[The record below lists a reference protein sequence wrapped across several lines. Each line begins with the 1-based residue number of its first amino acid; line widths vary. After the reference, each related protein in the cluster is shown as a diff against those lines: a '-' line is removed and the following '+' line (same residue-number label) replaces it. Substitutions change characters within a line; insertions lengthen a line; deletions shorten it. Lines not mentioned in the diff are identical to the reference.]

1 MAHAP
6 APKTAAASAAVTA
19 SPSPAD
25 RWADAP
31 YGLMG
36 LPLAFVALP
45 LYVHLP
51 PHLALTL
58 GWSLTMAGG
67 VLLAV
72 RVFDA
77 LIDPALGRWTD
88 QLLARSPRHL
98 LGVSAV
104 AALAVVLALFALFG
118 PDAGSP
124 LAHGA
129 VVTLALVLAGTA
141 NSLLSIAHQTWGA
154 ALPRTDEAR
163 SRLFAWREGAG
174 LVGVLVASA
183 LPALVGWGTTLWV
196 LAAAM
201 AIGWLAWT
209 RAEQPASQQADLAA
223 GRATGLG
230 TAPAAERAFSPWGCE
245 PFRKL
250 MAVFVLNGIAGA
262 VPATLVVLFM
272 TDRLGASAHWQAA
285 LLTTYFASAA
295 LGLPLWLRGVQ
306 RWGLPRTWGV
316 GMVLAVLA
324 FSAAA
329 LLGEGDLWAFAAICA
344 LSGLT
349 LGADLAL
356 PSALLARV
364 LDDHPPAHAHR
375 GLYVGWWALAAKL
388 NLALAAGLALP
399 LLSLWGYQPG
409 QPDPQGLAALS
420 LAYSGLPGVLK
431 LAAAWLLYVTFIRHT
446 SAPAAALA
454 SPSSPPSPAQPT
466 AGTPP

>member
-1 MAHAP
+1 MAP
-6 APKTAAASAAVTA
+6 AT
-19 SPSPAD
+19 SPSVTGK
-25 RWADAP
+25 WADVP

-58 GWSLTMAGG
+58 GWSLAMAGG

-72 RVFDA
+72 RVLDA

-88 QLLARSPRHL
+88 RLLARSPRHL

-124 LAHGA
+124 LAHSA

-154 ALPRTDEAR
+154 ALPRTDDAR

-183 LPALVGWGTTLWV
+183 LPAVVGWTTTLWV

-201 AIGWLAWT
+201 AMGWLAWT
-209 RAEQPASQQADLAA
+209 RAEQPAHHPADAA
-223 GRATGLG
+223 ASRAH
-230 TAPAAERAFSPWGCE
+230 SPWACL

-399 LLSLWGYQPG
+399 LLGLWGYQPG

-446 SAPAAALA
+446 SAPAAARA
-454 SPSSPPSPAQPT
+454 SPSSPPSPAPPT

>member
-1 MAHAP
+1 MSHSEHQTP
-6 APKTAAASAAVTA
+6 APVPTDSSGGRRGDAA
-19 SPSPAD
+19 
-25 RWADAP
+25 

-58 GWSLTMAGG
+58 GWSLATAGG

-88 QLLARSPRHL
+88 RLLGHSPRRVL
-98 LGVSAV
+98 AVSAL
-104 AALAVVLALFALFG
+104 AAAGVVLGLFALFG

-124 LAHGA
+124 LAHAA
-129 VVTLALVLAGTA
+129 VVTAALVLAGTA

-154 ALPRTDEAR
+154 ALPRSDGAR

-183 LPALVGWGTTLWV
+183 LPAVVGWTYTLWV

-201 AIGWLAWT
+201 ALGWLAWS
-209 RAEQPASQQADLAA
+209 RAEQPARDTGGAA
-223 GRATGLG
+223 TPSAH
-230 TAPAAERAFSPWGCE
+230 SPWSCL

-250 MAVFVLNGIAGA
+250 MAVFVLNGIASA
-262 VPATLVVLFM
+262 IPATLVVLFM
-272 TDRLGASAHWQAA
+272 TDRLGASAQWQAA
-285 LLTTYFASAA
+285 LLTTYFACAA
-295 LGLPLWLRGVQ
+295 LGLPLWMRGVR
-306 RWGLPRTWGV
+306 RWGLAPTWAT

-324 FSAAA
+324 FAATA
-329 LLGEGDLWAFAAICA
+329 SLGTGDMWAFAVICA

-356 PSALLARV
+356 PSALLAKV

-375 GLYVGWWALAAKL
+375 GVYVGWWALAAKL

-399 LLSLWGYQPG
+399 LLGLWGYQPG
-409 QPDPQGLAALS
+409 GADPQGLTALS
-420 LAYSGLPGVLK
+420 LAYSSLPGVLK
-431 LAAAWLLYVTFIRHT
+431 LAAALLLYALFIRST
-446 SAPAAALA
+446 
-454 SPSSPPSPAQPT
+454 PSREVRTCPPSV
-466 AGTPP
+466 

>member
-1 MAHAP
+1 MAPTPTP
-6 APKTAAASAAVTA
+6 AGTGK
-19 SPSPAD
+19 
-25 RWADAP
+25 WADAP

-88 QLLARSPRHL
+88 RLLARSPRHL

-154 ALPRTDEAR
+154 ALPRTDDAR

-183 LPALVGWGTTLWV
+183 LPAVVGWTTTLWV

-201 AIGWLAWT
+201 AMGWLAWT
-209 RAEQPASQQADLAA
+209 RAEQPAHHPADAA
-223 GRATGLG
+223 ASRAH
-230 TAPAAERAFSPWGCE
+230 SPWACL

-399 LLSLWGYQPG
+399 LLGLWGYQPG

-446 SAPAAALA
+446 SAPAAARA
-454 SPSSPPSPAQPT
+454 SPSSPPSPAPPT

>member
-1 MAHAP
+1 MAPTPTP
-6 APKTAAASAAVTA
+6 AGTGK
-19 SPSPAD
+19 
-25 RWADAP
+25 WADAP

-88 QLLARSPRHL
+88 RLLARSPRHL

-104 AALAVVLALFALFG
+104 AALAVVLGLFALFG

-154 ALPRTDEAR
+154 ALPRTDDAR

-183 LPALVGWGTTLWV
+183 LPAVVGWTTTLWV

-209 RAEQPASQQADLAA
+209 RAEQPAHHPADAA
-223 GRATGLG
+223 ASRAH
-230 TAPAAERAFSPWGCE
+230 SPWACL

-272 TDRLGASAHWQAA
+272 TDRLGASANWQAA

-306 RWGLPRTWGV
+306 RWGLPRTWGA

-324 FSAAA
+324 FSATA
-329 LLGEGDLWAFAAICA
+329 LLGTGDLWAFAAICA

-356 PSALLARV
+356 PSALLAKV
-364 LDDHPPAHAHR
+364 LDDHPAAHAHR

-399 LLSLWGYQPG
+399 LLGLWGYQPG
-409 QPDPQGLAALS
+409 SADPQGLAALS
-420 LAYSGLPGVLK
+420 LAYSSLPGVLK
-431 LAAAWLLYVTFIRHT
+431 LAAALLLYVTFIRHT
-446 SAPAAALA
+446 SAPAGALSSA
-454 SPSSPPSPAQPT
+454 SASSSPSSPSSPAQPT
-466 AGTPP
+466 AGTTP

>member
-1 MAHAP
+1 M
-6 APKTAAASAAVTA
+6 
-19 SPSPAD
+19 
-25 RWADAP
+25 WADAP

-58 GWSLTMAGG
+58 GWSLGTAGG
-67 VLLAV
+67 VLLAA
-72 RVFDA
+72 RAIDA
-77 LIDPALGRWTD
+77 VIDPMLGRWTD
-88 QLLARSPRHL
+88 RLLTRSPRKL
-98 LGVSAV
+98 LAAAGG
-104 AALAVVLALFALFG
+104 AALVVVLALGALFG
-118 PDAGSP
+118 WPAGSP
-124 LAHGA
+124 LTQGVA
-129 VVTLALVLAGTA
+129 VTLALLLAGTA
-141 NSLLSIAHQTWGA
+141 NSLLGIAHQTWGA
-154 ALPRTDEAR
+154 ALPRTDQAR

-183 LPALVGWGTTLWV
+183 LPVLVGWPPTLWV

-201 AIGWLAWT
+201 AMGWLAWT
-209 RAEQPASQQADLAA
+209 RAE
-223 GRATGLG
+223 
-230 TAPAAERAFSPWGCE
+230 APATARTDTVLPATHSHSPWAHG
-245 PFRKL
+245 PFRRL

-262 VPATLVVLFM
+262 IPATLVVLFM

-285 LLTTYFASAA
+285 LLTTYFACAA

-316 GMVLAVLA
+316 GMVLAVVA
-324 FSAAA
+324 FSATAWLGTGDTWAYAA
-329 LLGEGDLWAFAAICA
+329 VCA

-356 PSALLARV
+356 PSALLAKL
-364 LDDHPPAHAHR
+364 LDQHPPAHAHR

-409 QPDPQGLAALS
+409 GTAPQGLAALS

-431 LAAAWLLYVTFIRHT
+431 LGAAVLLYAHFIRPT
-446 SAPAAALA
+446 SPFKAPPC
-454 SPSSPPSPAQPT
+454 SPFA
-466 AGTPP
+466 

>member
-1 MAHAP
+1 MAP
-6 APKTAAASAAVTA
+6 AT
-19 SPSPAD
+19 SPSVTGK
-25 RWADAP
+25 WADVP

-58 GWSLTMAGG
+58 GWSLAMAGG

-72 RVFDA
+72 RVLDA

-88 QLLARSPRHL
+88 RLLARSPHRL
-98 LGVSAV
+98 LTVSGM

-129 VVTLALVLAGTA
+129 AVTAALVLAGTA

-201 AIGWLAWT
+201 VIGWLAWT
-209 RAEQPASQQADLAA
+209 RAEQPASQQADHAA

-230 TAPAAERAFSPWGCE
+230 TTPAAARAFSPWGCE

-399 LLSLWGYQPG
+399 LLGLWGYQPG

-446 SAPAAALA
+446 SAPAAARA
-454 SPSSPPSPAQPT
+454 SPSSPPSPAPPT